1 MNIFLIGMMGTGKS
15 TVGVLLA
22 NKLKIPFVDLDKE
35 IEKSTRKTISGI
47 FKLDGEATFRRIE
60 TECLKEVSASVV
72 SCGGG
77 IILKEENRNFIKVN
91 GTTIL
96 LTASIEELVRRLK
109 GAEKRPLL
117 AKNNEKESLIK
128 LWLDRRAQYLSIA
141 DVTIDTDG
149 KTSIQITNEI
159 LLDLKS

>member
-22 NKLKIPFVDLDKE
+22 NELKIPFVDLDKE
-35 IEKSTRKTISGI
+35 IEKSTKKTVSGI
-47 FKLDGEATFRRIE
+47 FNFDGEDAFRKIE
-60 TECLKEVSASVV
+60 TERLKEVSASVV

-96 LTASIEELVRRLK
+96 LTASIDELVRRLK

-128 LWLDRRAQYLSIA
+128 LWLDRRAQYLSLS
-141 DVTIDTDG
+141 DMTIDTDG
-149 KTSIQITNEI
+149 KTSRQITNDI
-159 LLDLKS
+159 LLDLK

>member
-22 NKLKIPFVDLDKE
+22 NELKIPFVDLDKE

-47 FKLDGEATFRRIE
+47 FKLDGEATFRKIE
-60 TECLKEVSASVV
+60 TERLKEVSASVV

-96 LTASIEELVRRLK
+96 LTASIDELVRRLK
-109 GAEKRPLL
+109 GAGKRPLL

-128 LWLDRRAQYLSIA
+128 LWLDRRAQYLSLA
-141 DVTIDTDG
+141 NMTIDTDG

-159 LLDLKS
+159 LLDLNS

>member
-22 NKLKIPFVDLDKE
+22 NELKIPFVDLDKE

-60 TECLKEVSASVV
+60 TARLKEVSASVV

-96 LTASIEELVRRLK
+96 LTASIDELVRRLK

-128 LWLDRRAQYLSIA
+128 LWLDRRAQYLSLS
-141 DVTIDTDG
+141 DMTIDTDG
-149 KTSIQITNEI
+149 KTSRQITNDI
-159 LLDLKS
+159 LLDLK

>member
-22 NKLKIPFVDLDKE
+22 KELKIPFVDLDKE

-109 GAEKRPLL
+109 DAEKRPLL
-117 AKNNEKESLIK
+117 AKNNEEESLIK

>member
-22 NKLKIPFVDLDKE
+22 NELKIPFVDLDKE
-35 IEKSTRKTISGI
+35 IEKSTKKTISGI
-47 FKLDGEATFRRIE
+47 FKLDGEAAFRKIE
-60 TECLKEVSASVV
+60 TERLKEVSASVV

-96 LTASIEELVRRLK
+96 LTASIDELVRRLK
-109 GAEKRPLL
+109 GAGKRPLL

-128 LWLDRRAQYLSIA
+128 LWLDRRAQYLSLS
-141 DVTIDTDG
+141 DMTIDTDG

-159 LLDLKS
+159 LLDLNS

>member
-22 NKLKIPFVDLDKE
+22 NELKIPFVDLDKE
-35 IEKSTRKTISGI
+35 IEKSTKKTIPKI
-47 FKLDGEATFRRIE
+47 FKLDGEATFRKIE
-60 TECLKEVSASVV
+60 TERLKEVSASVV

-96 LTASIEELVRRLK
+96 LTASIDELVRRLK
-109 GAEKRPLL
+109 GAGKRPLL

-128 LWLDRRAQYLSIA
+128 LWLDRRAQYLSLA
-141 DVTIDTDG
+141 DMTIDTDG
-149 KTSIQITNEI
+149 KTSRQITNEI

>member
-22 NKLKIPFVDLDKE
+22 NELKIPFVDLDKE
-35 IEKSTRKTISGI
+35 IEKSTKKTISRI
-47 FKLDGEATFRRIE
+47 FKLDGEAAFRKIE
-60 TECLKEVSASVV
+60 TERLKEVSASVV

-96 LTASIEELVRRLK
+96 LTASIDELVRRLK
-109 GAEKRPLL
+109 GAGKRPLL

-128 LWLDRRAQYLSIA
+128 LWLDRRAQYLSLS
-141 DVTIDTDG
+141 DMTIDTDG
-149 KTSIQITNEI
+149 KTSRQITNDI
-159 LLDLKS
+159 LLDLK

>member
-22 NKLKIPFVDLDKE
+22 NELKIPFVDLDKE

-109 GAEKRPLL
+109 DAEKRPLL
-117 AKNNEKESLIK
+117 AKNNEEESLIK